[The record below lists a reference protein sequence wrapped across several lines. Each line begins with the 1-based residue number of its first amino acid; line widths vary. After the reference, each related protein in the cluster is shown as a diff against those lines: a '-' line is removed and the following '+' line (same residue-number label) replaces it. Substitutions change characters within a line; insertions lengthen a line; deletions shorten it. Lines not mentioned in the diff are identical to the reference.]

1 MTWDQARAEK
11 QGDHRWLREEF
22 AGGGAAG
29 GSRGGGWVGEDEPA
43 RLRKMVEG
51 YMLLALQA
59 HLPSLHPP
67 ICEINK
73 DPSKCEPAQ
82 GWNLTLLYLSLL
94 LFAIGEG
101 CMRDCVPAL
110 GEDQFSNDDPE
121 ASHLRSNFLS
131 WLKSANSLGALIG
144 LVFLV
149 WIEKNLGWDIGFL
162 LCALIVIVGLLIAA
176 SGLPFYGMR
185 KLNGSPLTRILQVLV
200 TSSKKRQ
207 AAVIDV
213 IELQEISTS
222 DHVDEDGE
230 DKCDS
235 KNICTTRVD
244 EKTEAITRMLPIF
257 ISCIFAYLPFTLLM
271 TLTIQVGSTMDSGIG
286 MIQIPSASLIAI
298 PTTFHMLMQ
307 PRILIPLLRIF
318 TGHTNGITPL
328 QHIGVASACGIMA
341 ACIAML
347 VEAKRLMVVEQQG
360 LTLVAD
366 GVPMS
371 VFWLVMQFFLLSIM
385 DIAYI
390 GGLVQFIKSEA
401 PEAKHIAPAVQSL
414 LVGIAAWS
422 GCAFVQLV
430 NRMTR
435 LGDNGRGWLDGTNFN
450 RTRLDRFFLLLA
462 TFELVAFINYAF
474 WARRYANK
482 KRSEAFWTGGE
493 ILLIERCMEESE
505 QHVLTVVTSTVNVP
519 NMLNMVT
526 YLHGTMHMGISSSS
540 TTVTNVLGATSGFAL
555 LGAFLSDSYITR
567 ARTILLFGPLEFL
580 GYGLLALQAY
590 LPSLRPPPCNAE
602 AEVSSCREVHG
613 RNAVL
618 LYAALY
624 ISAFGDGFMRACMPP
639 LGADQFDHEDPSES
653 RQQSSFFNWYTFG
666 ISFGGF
672 IGLILIV
679 WLENSKGWDVGFGV
693 CAFLILLGLLVV
705 AAGLPLYRNHVPEG
719 SPLTRILQVLVVAFK
734 NRKLQLPEK
743 LEEAQEE
750 RSTEQGGST
759 EVTEIASQT
768 NSSLKFLDKA
778 CINGGKDGAWSVC
791 STKNVE
797 ETKAVLRVLPVFIS
811 SLIGYMSNPLLFTFT
826 VQQGGLTNTRL
837 GRIHVSPATLFI
849 IPSAF
854 QMALLPVYDRFLV
867 PLLRRRTG
875 YASGVTHLQRVGA
888 GFAAVILASAIA
900 AVVERKRREA
910 MESGEIT
917 AAAAAG
923 GSRAPPSTPA
933 ASTSSTGSSPPSGCL
948 ASSTTS
954 TGRAGTNTGKTHAS
968 SSTSSHRRITIH
980 LEKYRAC
987 SVGQTVPKD

>member
-1 MTWDQARAEK
+1 
-11 QGDHRWLREEF
+11 
-22 AGGGAAG
+22 
-29 GSRGGGWVGEDEPA
+29 
-43 RLRKMVEG
+43 
-51 YMLLALQA
+51 
-59 HLPSLHPP
+59 
-67 ICEINK
+67 
-73 DPSKCEPAQ
+73 
-82 GWNLTLLYLSLL
+82 
-94 LFAIGEG
+94 
-101 CMRDCVPAL
+101 MRDCVPAL

-307 PRILIPLLRIF
+307 PCYRRILIPLLRIF

-482 KRSEAFWTGGE
+482 KR
-493 ILLIERCMEESE
+493 
-505 QHVLTVVTSTVNVP
+505 VSTVRSDGDNF
-519 NMLNMVT
+519 
-526 YLHGTMHMGISSSS
+526 
-540 TTVTNVLGATSGFAL
+540 GA
-555 LGAFLSDSYITR
+555 
-567 ARTILLFGPLEFL
+567 
-580 GYGLLALQAY
+580 
-590 LPSLRPPPCNAE
+590 
-602 AEVSSCREVHG
+602 
-613 RNAVL
+613 
-618 LYAALY
+618 
-624 ISAFGDGFMRACMPP
+624 
-639 LGADQFDHEDPSES
+639 
-653 RQQSSFFNWYTFG
+653 
-666 ISFGGF
+666 
-672 IGLILIV
+672 
-679 WLENSKGWDVGFGV
+679 
-693 CAFLILLGLLVV
+693 
-705 AAGLPLYRNHVPEG
+705 
-719 SPLTRILQVLVVAFK
+719 
-734 NRKLQLPEK
+734 
-743 LEEAQEE
+743 
-750 RSTEQGGST
+750 
-759 EVTEIASQT
+759 
-768 NSSLKFLDKA
+768 
-778 CINGGKDGAWSVC
+778 
-791 STKNVE
+791 
-797 ETKAVLRVLPVFIS
+797 
-811 SLIGYMSNPLLFTFT
+811 
-826 VQQGGLTNTRL
+826 
-837 GRIHVSPATLFI
+837 
-849 IPSAF
+849 
-854 QMALLPVYDRFLV
+854 
-867 PLLRRRTG
+867 
-875 YASGVTHLQRVGA
+875 
-888 GFAAVILASAIA
+888 
-900 AVVERKRREA
+900 
-910 MESGEIT
+910 
-917 AAAAAG
+917 
-923 GSRAPPSTPA
+923 
-933 ASTSSTGSSPPSGCL
+933 
-948 ASSTTS
+948 
-954 TGRAGTNTGKTHAS
+954 
-968 SSTSSHRRITIH
+968 
-980 LEKYRAC
+980 
-987 SVGQTVPKD
+987 